1 MNVEFFIAKRML
13 QNKKHSKS
21 FSSAIVLIS
30 LIGIMLG
37 VSVMI
42 LTVSVAVGFQ
52 TEIKNKLMSFGSHI
66 QVESLYLNNNNET
79 SPIITLQHNI
89 DSISNENAIDG
100 IYPYVLKSSII
111 QHIDGNKESEISGIV
126 FKGISKGN
134 QTFLNQYIIQG
145 VIPQF
150 GYENDSILLS
160 KNMTKKLKASVG
172 DKISAFFII
181 NGKPKQR
188 NYFISGIYET
198 GLDKIDDQF
207 GFIDIKQLTKI
218 NKWGLTIKAKSF
230 FTSDTTIEINC
241 YTKSK
246 EGEILYALE
255 KEKITSLSS
264 YIIGVKKDT
273 NVTLVAYEVDNVE
286 SNNLISVPDTL
297 IFNVNFNEK
306 IITQNNTYGSGK
318 FYTGGYE
325 IMLTDLENDKNT
337 LNSLKSYFGP
347 EYLTLPI
354 EKRFEDLFSWLSLIY
369 QNVYIIILLM
379 IAVAIVNMS
388 TALLVLIVEKTK
400 MIGILK
406 SIGISNKSLIRVFVI
421 HGGILLAIGF
431 TAGNLIAY
439 GIMFLQNKYQ
449 FLTLPK
455 ENYYIDAVPMHYPI
469 EQFLALNGIAFI
481 ICFAALIL
489 PSLLSSRISPVKAI
503 NSEI

>member
-1 MNVEFFIAKRML
+1 ML

-52 TEIKNKLMSFGSHI
+52 TEIKNKLMSFGSHV

-79 SPIITLQHNI
+79 SPIITIQHNI
-89 DSISNENAIDG
+89 DSLSKKDEIED

-111 QHIDGNKESEISGIV
+111 QHVDSNKESEISGIV
-126 FKGISKGN
+126 FKGISEGN
-134 QTFLNQYIIQG
+134 IGFLNQYIIQG
-145 VIPQF
+145 AIPQF
-150 GYENDSILLS
+150 GRENDSILLS
-160 KNMTKKLKASVG
+160 KNITKKLMASVG

-188 NYFISGIYET
+188 NYYISGIYET

-207 GFIDIKQLTKI
+207 GFIDMKQLIKL
-218 NKWGLTIKAKSF
+218 NKWGLTIKAKAL
-230 FTSDTTIEINC
+230 FTNDTTIEVNC

-246 EGEILYALE
+246 EGEILYEIE
-255 KEKITSLSS
+255 KEKISPVSTY
-264 YIIGVKKDT
+264 YIDVKKDT
-273 NVTLVAYEVDNVE
+273 HLTLVAFEVDDLE
-286 SNNLISVPDTL
+286 SSNLISVPDTL
-297 IFNVNFNEK
+297 ILNVNFTEKTIKNE
-306 IITQNNTYGSGK
+306 NTDGSGK
-318 FYTGGYE
+318 FYAGGYE
-325 IMLTDLENDKNT
+325 VMLTDLENDRNT
-337 LNSLKSYFGP
+337 LSSLKSYFGP

-369 QNVYIIILLM
+369 QNVYIIIILM

-406 SIGISNKSLIRVFVI
+406 SIGISNKSLVRVFVI

-469 EQFLALNGIAFI
+469 GQFLVLNGIAFI

-489 PSLLSSRISPVKAI
+489 PSLLSGRITPIKAI

>member
-1 MNVEFFIAKRML
+1 ML

-21 FSSAIVLIS
+21 FSGAIVFIS

-42 LTVSVAVGFQ
+42 LTISVAVGFQ

-79 SPIITLQHNI
+79 SPIITIQHNI
-89 DSISNENAIDG
+89 DSLSNKDEIED

-111 QHIDGNKESEISGIV
+111 QHVDSNKESEISGIL
-126 FKGISKGN
+126 FKGISEGN
-134 QTFLNQYIIQG
+134 IGFLNQYIIKG
-145 VIPQF
+145 TIPQF
-150 GYENDSILLS
+150 GRENDSILLS
-160 KNMTKKLKASVG
+160 KNITKKLKISVG

-188 NYFISGIYET
+188 NYFLSGIYET

-207 GFIDIKQLTKI
+207 GFIDIKQLIKL
-218 NKWGLTIKAKSF
+218 NKWGLTIKAKAL
-230 FTSDTTIEINC
+230 FTNDTIIKINC

-246 EGEILYALE
+246 EGEILYEIE
-255 KEKITSLSS
+255 KAKISPISTY
-264 YIIGVKKDT
+264 YIDVKKDT
-273 NVTLVAYEVDNVE
+273 NLTLVAYEVDNVE
-286 SNNLISVPDTL
+286 SSNLISVPDTL

-306 IITQNNTYGSGK
+306 ITTQNNTDGSGK

-337 LNSLKSYFGP
+337 LNRLKSYFGP
-347 EYLTLPI
+347 EYLILPI

-369 QNVYIIILLM
+369 QNVYIIIILM

-455 ENYYIDAVPMHYPI
+455 ENYYIDSVPMHYPTG
-469 EQFLALNGIAFI
+469 QFLALNGIAFI
-481 ICFAALIL
+481 VCFAALIL

>member
-1 MNVEFFIAKRML
+1 ML

-37 VSVMI
+37 VCVMI
-42 LTVSVAVGFQ
+42 LTISVAVGFQ
-52 TEIKNKLMSFGSHI
+52 TEIKNKLLSFGSHI
-66 QVESLYLNNNNET
+66 QIESLYLNNNNET

-89 DSISNENAIDG
+89 DSLSNKNEIDG

-111 QHIDGNKESEISGIV
+111 QHIDGNKESEILGIV
-126 FKGISKGN
+126 LKGISEGN
-134 QTFLNQYIIQG
+134 TAFLNKYVIQG
-145 VIPQF
+145 VIPHY

-160 KNMTKKLKASVG
+160 SNMIKKLKASVG
-172 DKISAFFII
+172 DKIGAFFII

-207 GFIDIKQLTKI
+207 GFIDIKQLTKL
-218 NKWGLTIKAKSF
+218 NKWGLTIKAKSL
-230 FTSDTTIEINC
+230 FTSDTTVEINC
-241 YTKSK
+241 FTKSK
-246 EGEILYALE
+246 EGEILYELE
-255 KEKITSLSS
+255 KEKISSLSN
-264 YIIGVKKDT
+264 YIIDVKKDT
-273 NVTLVAYEVDNVE
+273 NLTLVAYEVDNLK

-297 IFNVNFNEK
+297 VFHVNFNEK
-306 IITQNNTYGSGK
+306 IITYDNTDGSGK
-318 FYTGGYE
+318 FYAGGYE
-325 IMLTDLENDKNT
+325 ITLTDLENDKNT

-347 EYLTLPI
+347 EYLTLSI

-431 TAGNLIAY
+431 AAGNLIAY
-439 GIMFLQNKYQ
+439 GIMFFQNKYQ

-469 EQFLALNGIAFI
+469 GQFLALNGIAFI
-481 ICFAALIL
+481 ICFTALIL

>member
-1 MNVEFFIAKRML
+1 ML

-79 SPIITLQHNI
+79 SPIITLQHKI
-89 DSISNENAIDG
+89 DSLSNKSEIDG

-111 QHIDGNKESEISGIV
+111 QHTDGNKESEISGIV
-126 FKGISKGN
+126 FKGISEGN
-134 QTFLNQYIIQG
+134 ITFLNQYIIQG

-160 KNMTKKLKASVG
+160 KNMSKKLKATVG

-188 NYFISGIYET
+188 NYYISGIYET

-207 GFIDIKQLTKI
+207 GFIDMKQLTKL
-218 NKWGLTIKAKSF
+218 NKWGLTIKAKSS

-246 EGEILYALE
+246 EGEILYELE
-255 KEKITSLSS
+255 KGKISSLST
-264 YIIGVKKDT
+264 YVIDIKKDT
-273 NVTLVAYEVDNVE
+273 HITLIAYEVDNIE

-297 IFNVNFNEK
+297 IFHVDFNEK
-306 IITQNNTYGSGK
+306 IITQNNKVGSGK

-337 LNSLKSYFGP
+337 VSRLKSYFGP

-369 QNVYIIILLM
+369 QNVYIIIILM

-421 HGGILLAIGF
+421 HGGILLTIGF

-455 ENYYIDAVPMHYPI
+455 ENYYIDAVPMHYPLG
-469 EQFLALNGIAFI
+469 QFLALNGIAFI